1 MQLAHNLGEER
12 KKLNKLAS
20 SLGAQ
25 KIANNLKEKE
35 YKKTQLV
42 LD

>member
-12 KKLNKLAS
+12 KKLSELTS

-25 KIANNLKEKE
+25 KIANDLKEKA
-35 YKKTQLV
+35 YKQTRLA